1 MDIIQKILSSTG
13 LAPEEVDRRILEKQR
28 ELSDLVSREGA
39 AFIVAK
45 ELGLDILD
53 RQKNYTKISDLKEG
67 DRAINFVA
75 RISRIFEPREFE
87 REGQKSKVA
96 SLFLIDESGQTRLT
110 LWDRQ
115 AEVATKVKIGD
126 AVEVSGAYTRANG
139 GAIEVR
145 LGNRANIKLLEQS
158 SLPKIEELQ
167 SSQKK
172 EFSIENLREGLSG
185 DLRAAVVQVFEN
197 EQFYE
202 ICPQCS
208 MRIKEENEKYNCKTH
223 GEIAEPALTLVIS
236 CVVDD
241 GTGNVRAVFF
251 RESACKLL
259 GMDMPTV
266 LKKRGK
272 LFRDVDLAGKEFLLT
287 GRARKNQMFERLEF
301 IVSDFREAGVGEE
314 AKKLLSPA

>member
-13 LAPEEVDRRILEKQR
+13 LSTEEVDRRILEKQK

-53 RQKNYTKISDLKEG
+53 RQKNYTKISELKEG
-67 DRAINFVA
+67 DRALNFVGRIA
-75 RISRIFEPREFE
+75 RVFEPKEFE
-87 REGQKSKVA
+87 REGKKSKVA

-115 AEVATKVKIGD
+115 AEVATKVKVGD
-126 AVEVSGAYTRANG
+126 AVEVSGAYTKANN

-158 SLPKIEELQ
+158 SLPKIEDLQ
-167 SSQKK
+167 TAQKK
-172 EFSIENLREGLSG
+172 EFSIENLREGMSG
-185 DLRAAVVQVFEN
+185 ELRAAVVQVFDN

-208 MRIKEENEKYNCKTH
+208 MRIKEENGKYNCKTH

-266 LKKRGK
+266 LRKRGK
-272 LFRDVDLAGKEFLLT
+272 LFRDVDLAGKELILN
-287 GRARKNQMFERLEF
+287 GRPRRNQMFERLEF
-301 IVSDFREAGVGEE
+301 IVSDFREANAREE
-314 AKKLLSPA
+314 IEKIIKV

>member
-13 LAPEEVDRRILEKQR
+13 LGAEEVERRILEKQR

-45 ELGLDILD
+45 ELGLDLID

-67 DRAINFVA
+67 DRALNFVA
-75 RISRIFEPREFE
+75 RISRIFEPKEFE
-87 REGQKSKVA
+87 REGKKSKVA
-96 SLFLIDESGQTRLT
+96 SLFLLDESGQTRLT

-115 AEVATKVKIGD
+115 AEVATKVKVGD
-126 AVEVSGAYTRANG
+126 AVEVSGAYVKANN

-145 LGNRANIKLLEQS
+145 LGNRANIKLLETS
-158 SLPKIEELQ
+158 ALPKIEELLKAE
-167 SSQKK
+167 KK
-172 EFSIENLREGLSG
+172 EFSVENLHDGATGE
-185 DLRAAVVQVFEN
+185 LRAAVVQVFDN

-208 MRIKEENEKYNCKTH
+208 MRIKEVDGKYNCKTH
-223 GEIAEPALTLVIS
+223 GEIAEPSLTLVIS

-251 RESACKLL
+251 RDSACKLL

-266 LKKRGK
+266 LRKRGK

-301 IVSDFREAGVGEE
+301 IVSDFREANAKEE
-314 AKKLLSPA
+314 IGKILSV